1 MRYMLVITDG
11 EAVLN
16 GADAADGHDLFD
28 ALDGAETP
36 ALDAMGRLGRV
47 GVAATSPS
55 GVCSF
60 AHGVLSLLGYGP
72 ESIASLSPAVIDAA
86 ATGEELGDGD
96 WVVRMGLVSVSDE
109 DGEGLMH
116 GYGSASE
123 PASGPASDDETRAVF
138 DDLIAHWRET
148 DGARTERVKI
158 VGTGSERLLIDRD
171 HAAQGPGYAGVE
183 MVDPGSIVGERWV
196 EHLPDGGAPKGPAA
210 FLCGLISES
219 RHFLAEHPVNAA
231 RREQGLGTVNLA
243 WAWDAGCAGGL
254 GALPPRVR
262 TGAGVEASAA
272 GGVSIV
278 TDCERG
284 VGLARLIGCPHTL
297 VTDPGG
303 LLDAVGPG
311 VGETGS
317 GEGGVGLVV
326 VLTDRGIEAVDREV
340 VGPLLALLSG
350 RATGELED
358 VDGAL
363 WRVLVAVSHDPVG
376 ASGIGGGMSPFVLA
390 GGRVRSVV
398 DRRLSGAMGSDL
410 RVDPASELLEYV
422 LNAGLRGM
430 DRGW

>member
-11 EAVLN
+11 EAVLH

-36 ALDAMGRLGRV
+36 GLDAMGRLGRV
-47 GVAATSPS
+47 GVAATSP
-55 GVCSF
+55 GGMCSF

-72 ESIASLSPAVIDAA
+72 ETIASLSPAVIDAA
-86 ATGEELGDGD
+86 ATGEDLGDGD
-96 WVVRMGLVSVSDE
+96 WVVRVGLVSVSDE

-116 GYGSASE
+116 GH
-123 PASGPASDDETRAVF
+123 GPASDDETRAVF
-138 DDLIAHWRET
+138 DDLIARWRET
-148 DGARTERVKI
+148 GGVRMERVKI
-158 VGTGSERLLIDRD
+158 VGTGGERMLIDRGQE
-171 HAAQGPGYAGVE
+171 AQGPGYAGVE
-183 MVDPGSIVGERWV
+183 MVDPDSIVGERWV
-196 EHLPDGGAPKGPAA
+196 EHLPDGGARGGPAA

-231 RREQGLGTVNLA
+231 RREQGLGAVNLA
-243 WAWDAGCAGGL
+243 WAWDAGSAGGL
-254 GALPPRVR
+254 VALPHRVR
-262 TGAGVEASAA
+262 TGGGVERGPV
-272 GGVSIV
+272 GGVRIV
-278 TDCERG
+278 TDCDRG
-284 VGLARLIGCPHTL
+284 VGLARLMGCPHTR
-297 VTDPGG
+297 VADPLG
-303 LLDAVGPG
+303 LTAAAVGPG
-311 VGETGS
+311 PGEA
-317 GEGGVGLVV
+317 GLGTAGTELTV
-326 VLTDRGIEAVDREV
+326 VLTDRGIEAVDREI
-340 VGPLLALLSG
+340 VGPLLEALSG

-358 VDGAL
+358 VDDAL

-430 DRGW
+430 DRGG